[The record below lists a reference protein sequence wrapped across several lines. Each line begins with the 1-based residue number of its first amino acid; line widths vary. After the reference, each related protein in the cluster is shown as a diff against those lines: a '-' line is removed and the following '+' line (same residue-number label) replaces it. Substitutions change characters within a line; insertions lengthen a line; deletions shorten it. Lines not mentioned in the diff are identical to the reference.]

1 MISQSGDED
10 ASLKASGNISS
21 HRHPT
26 TLVIDYNS
34 PGQKSETSILYT
46 NITFI
51 KISTIFQTSNS
62 FV

>member
-10 ASLKASGNISS
+10 ASLKISS

-34 PGQKSETSILYT
+34 PGQKSETSILY
-46 NITFI
+46 
-51 KISTIFQTSNS
+51 
-62 FV
+62 